1 MTRFRRLE
9 VSGAEMMAAERLR
22 RRQSDFDLPYL
33 LPGVRQVTGRG
44 VGTVGRA
51 AGSSSQLRPG
61 ARVKTTLP
69 GRATD
74 AEQRARKEAAGGHS

>member
-1 MTRFRRLE
+1 MTRFRRLD
-9 VSGAEMMAAERLR
+9 VSGAEMMAAEGLR
-22 RRQSDFDLPYL
+22 RHKSDFDLLYL

-44 VGTVGRA
+44 FGTAGRT

-74 AEQRARKEAAGGHS
+74 AEQRPRKEAAGGHS